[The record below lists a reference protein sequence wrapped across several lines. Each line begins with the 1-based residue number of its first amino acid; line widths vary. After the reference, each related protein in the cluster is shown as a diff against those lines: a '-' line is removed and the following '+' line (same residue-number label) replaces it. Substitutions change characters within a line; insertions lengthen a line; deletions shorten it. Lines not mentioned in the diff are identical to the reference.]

1 MPGGRRRRLSA
12 ESREEKAEAQIKPR
26 DQGTSILAGKMDKY
40 EILRSITFGQRVA
53 EDETEVLS
61 TYFVETDHW
70 QRLYRG
76 DIDVV
81 YGPKGSGKSALYS
94 LLLSKSSDLFDRNI
108 LLVAGE
114 NPRGATAF
122 RDLVTDP
129 PSTEREFIALW
140 KLYVVSLL
148 HGALAEYEI
157 RNESAAQLEAA
168 LTREG
173 LVKGSRSLAG
183 LLRAV
188 VDYARRAIRPQA
200 VEGGVEIDPATQLP
214 RGFKGKIIFSEPGR
228 EASDPELRSV
238 DRLLGLANT
247 ALSEAGFEA
256 WVLLDRLDVA
266 FAEDVELESN
276 ALRALF
282 RVYLDLLAFPD
293 VKVKIFL
300 RTDIWARVTTQ
311 GFREASHITRHVT
324 ITWNRSSLLNLV
336 VRRALHNP
344 ELRTA
349 YGVTEDLSRQSVDA
363 QERFFYRLCPDQVDV
378 GPNKPN
384 TVDWLLSR
392 TRDGTKAN
400 APRELIHLLNSLR
413 EVQVRR
419 FEIGEEPPEAEQLF
433 ARPSFKDALPEV
445 SKIRLEQ
452 TLYAEYPAQKEWLE
466 KLRGAKTLQTPETLA
481 AIWGVTVQAAIIQAG
496 ELVTVGFFETRGTR
510 QAPEYWVPF
519 LYRDA
524 LDLVQGAAE

>member
-1 MPGGRRRRLSA
+1 
-12 ESREEKAEAQIKPR
+12 
-26 DQGTSILAGKMDKY
+26 MDKHA
-40 EILRSITFGQRVA
+40 ILRSITFGHRVA
-53 EDETEVLS
+53 EEEADVLF

-94 LLLSKSSDLFDRNI
+94 LLLSKNTELFDRNI
-108 LLVAGE
+108 VLVAGE

-129 PSTEREFIALW
+129 PASEREFVGLW
-140 KLYVVSLL
+140 KLYIASLL
-148 HGALAEYEI
+148 HSGLAEYGI
-157 RNESAAQLEAA
+157 GNDSSKQLEEA
-168 LTREG
+168 LAREG
-173 LVKGSRSLAG
+173 LVKGTLSLAG

-188 VDYARRAIRPQA
+188 VDYARRALRPQA
-200 VEGGVEIDPATQLP
+200 VEGGVEIDPTTQLP
-214 RGFKGKIIFSEPGR
+214 KGFKGKIIFSEPGR
-228 EASDPELRSV
+228 QASDPELRSV
-238 DRLLGLANT
+238 DRLLDLANT
-247 ALSEAGFEA
+247 ALLEAKFQA

-266 FAEDVELESN
+266 FAEDTELESN

-282 RVYLDLLAFPD
+282 RVYLDLLSLSN
-293 VKVKIFL
+293 VKIKIFL
-300 RTDIWARVTTQ
+300 RTDIWTRITTQ

-336 VRRALHNP
+336 VRRALHNDDI
-344 ELRTA
+344 RNA
-349 YGVTEDLSRQSVDA
+349 YGVGVDLSRQSVDV
-363 QERFFYRLCPDQVDV
+363 QEKFFYRLCPEQVDV

-384 TVDWLLSR
+384 TFDWMLSR
-392 TRDGTKAN
+392 TRDGTKSN

-419 FEIGEEPPEAEQLF
+419 LEIGEDAPEAEQLF
-433 ARPSFKDALPEV
+433 ARPSFKDALPEI
-445 SKIRLEQ
+445 SKVRLEQ
-452 TLYAEYPAQKEWLE
+452 TVYAEYPAQKEWLE
-466 KLRGAKTLQTPETLA
+466 KLRNAKTLQTPDTLA
-481 AIWGVTVQAAIIQAG
+481 NIWAVSEEEATTQAN
-496 ELVTVGFFETRGTR
+496 ELATIGFYETRGTR
-510 QAPEYWVPF
+510 QSPEYWVPF